1 MDSLV
6 LKGVKIKAA
15 AFTPPLSNPHPLERL
30 QKTFW
35 FLVTWVNWI
44 MARIICPPT
53 VCPQLVLVGKRND
66 GNIFLQCSR
75 FQCLCGPSMRVL
87 ISGLQYG
94 QYPNCDLY
102 VRGKSHVFF
111 VFLSSLSQND
121 SLIWKYNLGEG
132 WFLSF

>member
-15 AFTPPLSNPHPLERL
+15 AFTPPLSNPHPLESL

-66 GNIFLQCSR
+66 GNIFLWYSH
-75 FQCLCGPSMRVL
+75 FQCLCGPSIRVL
-87 ISGLQYG
+87 ISGLQNG
-94 QYPNCDLY
+94 QYPNCYLY
-102 VRGKSHVFF
+102 ARGRSCAFFFFFYPLLVRMTVWYEST
-111 VFLSSLSQND
+111 
-121 SLIWKYNLGEG
+121 I
-132 WFLSF
+132 